1 MASAMSHFDN
11 ETSPSR
17 IAYILA
23 GGKSSRFGS
32 SKALVS
38 NAGAPQIQRLAEQ
51 LAADSWQSVAVSR
64 NADEFQSFGLRTV
77 ADHEPDQG
85 PVAGILAGLND
96 LRSAAQS
103 RPVWPWALFIPCDL
117 WTWDARWT
125 EGLRPPDIESRSGE
139 NASEAVLLVHFRSQR
154 FSPFPCLIHRDA
166 LPMLRQ
172 SWDSGCRSMRQLFE
186 ELAPATFS
194 RELSTE
200 YLPESFNTLEELE
213 RLQRERS

>member
-1 MASAMSHFDN
+1 MSHFDN

-38 NAGAPQIQRLAEQ
+38 TAGAPQIQRLAQE

-139 NASEAVLLVHFRSQR
+139 IASEAVFLVHFRSHR
-154 FSPFPCLIHRDA
+154 FNPFPCLIHRDA
-166 LPMLRQ
+166 LPMLQQ

>member
-1 MASAMSHFDN
+1 MSHFDN

-32 SKALVS
+32 SKALV
-38 NAGAPQIQRLAEQ
+38 NTAGAPQIQRLAQE

-186 ELAPATFS
+186 EIAPATFS

>member
-1 MASAMSHFDN
+1 MSHFDN

-38 NAGAPQIQRLAEQ
+38 TAGAPQIQRLAQE
-51 LAADSWQSVAVSR
+51 LAADSWQSVAVSQ
-64 NADEFQSFGLRTV
+64 NADEFQSLGLRTV
-77 ADHEPDQG
+77 VDHEPDQG

-96 LRSAAQS
+96 LLSAAQS
-103 RPVWPWALFIPCDL
+103 RPIWPWALFIPCDL

-194 RELSTE
+194 RELWTE
-200 YLPESFNTLEELE
+200 YLPESFNTREELE

>member
-1 MASAMSHFDN
+1 MSHFDN

-38 NAGAPQIQRLAEQ
+38 TAGAPQIQRLAQE

-103 RPVWPWALFIPCDL
+103 RPIWPWALFIPCDL

-139 NASEAVLLVHFRSQR
+139 IAFEAVLLVHFRSQR

-166 LPMLRQ
+166 LPMLQQ

>member
-1 MASAMSHFDN
+1 MSHFDN

>member
-1 MASAMSHFDN
+1 MSHFDN

-38 NAGAPQIQRLAEQ
+38 TAGAPQIQTLAQE

-186 ELAPATFS
+186 EIAPATFS

>member
-1 MASAMSHFDN
+1 MSHFDN

-38 NAGAPQIQRLAEQ
+38 TAGAPQIQRLAEE

-77 ADHEPDQG
+77 ADQEPDQG

>member
-1 MASAMSHFDN
+1 MASAMSHFDK

-38 NAGAPQIQRLAEQ
+38 TAGAPQIQRLAEE

>member
-1 MASAMSHFDN
+1 MSHFDN

-38 NAGAPQIQRLAEQ
+38 TAGAPQIQRLAQE

-103 RPVWPWALFIPCDL
+103 RPIWPWALFIPCDL

-139 NASEAVLLVHFRSQR
+139 IAFEAVLLVHFRSHR

-213 RLQRERS
+213 RLRRERS

>member
-1 MASAMSHFDN
+1 MSHFDN

-38 NAGAPQIQRLAEQ
+38 TAGAPQIQRLAQE
-51 LAADSWQSVAVSR
+51 LAADSWQSVAVSQ
-64 NADEFQSFGLRTV
+64 NADEFQSLGLRTV
-77 ADHEPDQG
+77 VDHEPDQG

-103 RPVWPWALFIPCDL
+103 RPIWPWALFIPCDL

-139 NASEAVLLVHFRSQR
+139 IASEAVFLVHFRSHR
-154 FSPFPCLIHRDA
+154 FNPFPCLIHRDA
-166 LPMLRQ
+166 LPMLQQ

>member
-1 MASAMSHFDN
+1 MSHFDN

-38 NAGAPQIQRLAEQ
+38 TAGAPQIQRLAQ
-51 LAADSWQSVAVSR
+51 ALAADSWQSVAVSR

-103 RPVWPWALFIPCDL
+103 RPIWPWALFIPCDL

-125 EGLRPPDIESRSGE
+125 EGLRPPDIESRSG
-139 NASEAVLLVHFRSQR
+139 AIALEAVLLVHFRSQR

-166 LPMLRQ
+166 LPMLQQ

>member
-1 MASAMSHFDN
+1 MSHFDN

-38 NAGAPQIQRLAEQ
+38 TAGAPQIQRLAEE

-166 LPMLRQ
+166 LPMLQQ

-186 ELAPATFS
+186 KLAPATFS

>member
-1 MASAMSHFDN
+1 MSHFDN

-32 SKALVS
+32 SKALV
-38 NAGAPQIQRLAEQ
+38 NTAGAPQIQRLAQE

>member
-38 NAGAPQIQRLAEQ
+38 TAGAPQIQRLAEQ

-96 LRSAAQS
+96 LRSAAQR

-125 EGLRPPDIESRSGE
+125 EGLRPPEIESRSGKI
-139 NASEAVLLVHFRSQR
+139 ASEAVFLVHFRSHR

-166 LPMLRQ
+166 LPMLHQ
-172 SWDSGCRSMRQLFE
+172 SWDRGCRSMRQLFE
-186 ELAPATFS
+186 ELAQATIS

>member
-1 MASAMSHFDN
+1 MSHFDN

-38 NAGAPQIQRLAEQ
+38 TAGAPQIQRLAQE

-154 FSPFPCLIHRDA
+154 FSPFPCLIHQDA

-186 ELAPATFS
+186 KLAPATFS

>member
-17 IAYILA
+17 FAYILA

-38 NAGAPQIQRLAEQ
+38 TAGAPQIQRLAQE

-125 EGLRPPDIESRSGE
+125 EGLRPPDIASCSGKI
-139 NASEAVLLVHFRSQR
+139 ASETVLLVHFRIQR

-166 LPMLRQ
+166 LPILHQ
-172 SWDSGCRSMRQLFE
+172 SWDRGCRSMRQLFE
-186 ELAPATFS
+186 ELAPASLS

-200 YLPESFNTLEELE
+200 YLPESFNTLEELK